1 MLFNSP
7 IFLFV
12 FLPLVIAGFYLI
24 GAKSHH
30 RIGLIWL
37 IGASLAFYAYWKA
50 EYLLLILVSIGFNF
64 VFGLLLAP
72 DQIIFHLL
80 ELYVCSSFFGQIF
93 YRLPCTLLQAFG
105 C

>member
-7 IFLFV
+7 IFLFG
-12 FLPLVIAGFYLI
+12 FLPVVIAGFYLI

-50 EYLLLILVSIGFNF
+50 EFLLLILFSIGFNF
-64 VFGLLLAP
+64 
-72 DQIIFHLL
+72 
-80 ELYVCSSFFGQIF
+80 FFGFLWLFHICLKLWQAIYNQIKE
-93 YRLPCTLLQAFG
+93 
-105 C
+105 